1 MMRLQIVRP
10 VSSLF
15 IINASINNFAKRAS
29 RNVGSLFN
37 RSQLRVLLW
46 QAAVTCPSMTRLGT
60 SGRDLHFGGR
70 NRAKCSIFRR
80 LLAQIAR
87 CAVCKSRHLSARLH
101 TRNPDLGFFERLRDQ
116 QARFTRFRT
125 IGCCTS
131 AHLCQRSSKIAAHRP
146 ISARLRAVRPS
157 AHAVSRAQHQP

>member
-10 VSSLF
+10 ISSLF
-15 IINASINNFAKRAS
+15 IINARINNFAKRAF

-70 NRAKCSIFRR
+70 NRAKCSKFRR
-80 LLAQIAR
+80 PLAQIAR
-87 CAVCKSRHLSARLH
+87 CAVCKSRHLSARLR
-101 TRNPDLGFFERLRDQ
+101 TRNPDLGFYERLHDQ
-116 QARFTRFRT
+116 QTRFTRFRT
-125 IGCCTS
+125 FGYCTS
-131 AHLCQRSSKIAAHRP
+131 AYLCKRPSKTTAHRP
-146 ISARLRAVRPS
+146 FSARLRAVRPN